1 MRRGSKEVFMTCLE
15 LSRFITTG
23 TLKSDP
29 SRGGKLA
36 MGGLINQTTNQRAG
50 VEPDRACVHPA
61 ASWCCILV
69 TACLAPPSEERNRK
83 PSAASSKQARLGTT
97 VSQFRKLRFPLTI
110 RVAWETHRKVLP
122 RENGAPTWKRICS
135 APLTIHMRRPRKVKK
150 GATSSMKWLESV
162 SKRWNHQGERCM

>member
-23 TLKSDP
+23 TL
-29 SRGGKLA
+29 
-36 MGGLINQTTNQRAG
+36 
-50 VEPDRACVHPA
+50 
-61 ASWCCILV
+61 
-69 TACLAPPSEERNRK
+69 
-83 PSAASSKQARLGTT
+83 
-97 VSQFRKLRFPLTI
+97 
-110 RVAWETHRKVLP
+110 KVLP